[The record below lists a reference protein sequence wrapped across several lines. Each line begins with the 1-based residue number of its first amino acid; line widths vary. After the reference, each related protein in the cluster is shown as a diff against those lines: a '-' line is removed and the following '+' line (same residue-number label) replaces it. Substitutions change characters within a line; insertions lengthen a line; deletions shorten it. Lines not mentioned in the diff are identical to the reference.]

1 MPAIHHEV
9 VTEHAPRPAGP
20 YSQAVLC
27 GSMMFISGQLGINP
41 ATKALVEGGVVGE
54 ARQAFT
60 NIKNILEA
68 GGGQVKDIVKMH
80 VVLADLAEFEDLNV
94 IYEEFV
100 MAVSVKPARVTFQ
113 AMAMPMDARV
123 EIDAIAVI
131 VKDH

>member
-41 ATKALVEGGVVGE
+41 ATKDLVQGGVVGE

-60 NIKNILEA
+60 NMKNILEA

>member
-20 YSQAVLC
+20 YSQGVLC

-41 ATKALVEGGVVGE
+41 ATKVLVEGGVVGE

-68 GGGQVKDIVKMH
+68 GGGKVKDIVKMS
-80 VVLADLAEFEDLNV
+80 VTLANLTDFASMND

-100 MAVSVKPARVTFQ
+100 TNVSVKPARTTIQ
-113 AMAMPMDARV
+113 ASSMPMGARV
-123 EIDAIAVI
+123 EVDAIAVI
-131 VKDH
+131 VKE